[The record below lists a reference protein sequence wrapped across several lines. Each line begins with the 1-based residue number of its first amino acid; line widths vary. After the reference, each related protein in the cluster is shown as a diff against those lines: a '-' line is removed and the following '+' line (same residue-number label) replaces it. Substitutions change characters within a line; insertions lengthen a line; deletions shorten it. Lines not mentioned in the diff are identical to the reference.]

1 MSPKSTS
8 TIPSDADK
16 TREQLFSEL
25 QELKAQVAI
34 LSEAEAK
41 SKSTAEALSESDAHL
56 AKSQELAHIGSW
68 SWDIDKDRLQWSDET
83 YRIWGLKPGEI
94 EPNYEFYLGFVH
106 PDDRDIVQNAV
117 DNALNG
123 GIYSVDYRIVRRDG
137 SIRFIHSEGEVMFDG
152 HGKPVKMVGTG
163 QDITERKQAEESLR
177 ESEAKF
183 RQMAENIYSVFW
195 ISEINGTTGLKYVY
209 MSPAFE
215 HIFGIQVERIYDDP
229 RQWLKMIYPED
240 RERFMAAMNKRF
252 AGDYYNVDVPD
263 FRIVRPDGTMRWI
276 KARLYPIKG
285 EDGTIRRFVGIADDV
300 TERKLAEDAL
310 KLTQFALD
318 NFRDSA
324 IWLTLDGRIVY
335 VNQETCKSL
344 GYSKEELLS
353 MHIWDIDPD
362 YSQDRFQGLW
372 RETYQQGYA
381 VNFESE
387 HVARNGRVFPVE
399 VTSCYTKY
407 GDKEYLITFDRDIT
421 ERKRAENALLE
432 SEKKFRVLAET
443 SPAAI
448 FLYQGEKY
456 VYVNPMAETLT
467 GYSKGELLAGDAWE
481 WIHPEFQELVK
492 GRARKRQLGEKLP
505 GLYEV
510 KYRAR
515 DGREGWVDFAAGLI
529 DYKGKPA
536 GLAMAFDVTKR
547 KQAEEALNRDRHILA
562 KSQETAHV
570 GNWAWDLQTGEITGS
585 AENYRIFGY
594 RPDEVK
600 PTPEWVLSCVLPDDR
615 TMLADFMEARTK
627 DGKRGSID
635 YRIVRPD
642 GSVRSVNTIVDKAV
656 RDKAGN
662 VKRLYGTS
670 QDVTE
675 RKKTEKELAEAK
687 AQAELYLDLMGHDI
701 NNLHQVALGYL
712 ELARDMPA
720 GGEQAVF
727 LDKPVEV
734 LQRSAQLIQNV
745 RKLQKLHDGVFKTE
759 VVDVCKLLLGV
770 RQEFGGVPHKQVTLN
785 LNGCEHCLV
794 GANELLHDVFAN
806 LVSNAIKHTG
816 DRTNIVVDLDIVEE
830 NGGRYC
836 RVSVEDDGPGIP
848 DDFKGK
854 IFNRAFMGTG
864 KAKGMGLGLYL
875 VKSLMDS
882 YGGRV
887 WVEDRVKGGH
897 TKGARFVVMLPAV
910 EK

>member
-1 MSPKSTS
+1 M
-8 TIPSDADK
+8 
-16 TREQLFSEL
+16 RESE
-25 QELKAQVAI
+25 
-34 LSEAEAK
+34 
-41 SKSTAEALSESDAHL
+41 AHL

-94 EPNYEFYLGFVH
+94 EPNYEFYMGFVH
-106 PDDRDIVQNAV
+106 PDDREMVQRAV

-123 GIYSVDYRIVRRDG
+123 GVYNVDYRIVRRDG
-137 SIRFIHSEGEVMFDG
+137 SIRFIHSEGEVMFDSQ
-152 HGKPVKMVGTG
+152 GKPVKIVGTG
-163 QDITERKQAEESLR
+163 QDVTERKQAEEALR
-177 ESEAKF
+177 ESETKF
-183 RQMAENIYSVFW
+183 RQMAENINSVFW
-195 ISEINGTTGLKYVY
+195 ISEITGTTGLKYVY

-215 HIFGIQVERIYDDP
+215 QIFGIQVERIYDDP
-229 RQWLKMIYPED
+229 LQWLKMIYPED
-240 RERFMAAMNKRF
+240 REGFMAAMKKRF
-252 AGDYYNVDVPD
+252 AGDYFNVEVPD
-263 FRIVRPDGTMRWI
+263 FRIVRPDGTIRWI

-285 EDGTIRRFVGIADDV
+285 EDGTIRRFVGLADDV

-324 IWLTLDGRIVY
+324 IWISLDGSIVY
-335 VNQETCKSL
+335 VNQETCNSL

-362 YSQDRFQGLW
+362 YSQDKFQGLW

-381 VNFESE
+381 VKFESE
-387 HVARNGRVFPVE
+387 HVARNGRAFPVE
-399 VTSCYTKY
+399 VTSCYTRY

-467 GYSKGELLAGDAWE
+467 GYSKDELLAGDAWE

-505 GLYEV
+505 GQYEV

-529 DYKGKPA
+529 DYEGKPA

-547 KQAEEALNRDRHILA
+547 KQAEETLNRDRYILA

-570 GNWAWDLQTGEITGS
+570 GNWALDLQTGEITCS

-594 RPDEVK
+594 PPDEAK
-600 PTPEWVLSCVLPDDR
+600 PTLEWVISRVLPDDR
-615 TMLADFMEARTK
+615 RMLADFMEARTK
-627 DGKRGSID
+627 DGKWGSID

-662 VKRLYGTS
+662 VKRLYGIS

-720 GGEQAVF
+720 GEEQAVF

-745 RKLQKLHDGVFKTE
+745 RKLQKLHDGVFRTE
-759 VVDVCKLLLGV
+759 VVDVCKLLVDV
-770 RQEFGGVPHKQVTLN
+770 RREFGGVPYKQVTLN
-785 LNGCEHCLV
+785 LNGCERCLV
-794 GANELLHDVFAN
+794 RANDLLHDVFAN

-816 DRTNIVVDLDIVEE
+816 DRTNIVVNLDIVEE
-830 NGGRYC
+830 NGGRCC
-836 RVSVEDDGPGIP
+836 RVRVEDDGPGIP
-848 DDFKGK
+848 EDLKGK
-854 IFNRAFMGTG
+854 IFNRALMGTG

-875 VKSLMDS
+875 VKSLVDS

-887 WVEDRVKGGH
+887 WVEDRVKGDH
-897 TKGARFVVMLPAV
+897 TKGARFIVLLPSA